1 MTAEELVAFCRSAA
15 VAAKLTDSSIREPR
29 NIHTA
34 RDRKSTTANSSKV
47 FSESEHAQAYPD
59 SNFANEVSD
68 KCQHGCDSDPIG
80 EFHRQ

>member
-59 SNFANEVSD
+59 F
-68 KCQHGCDSDPIG
+68 KLC
-80 EFHRQ
+80 